1 MTRVTWSTVRLRMD
15 LGMYDANVE
24 ELKDAADNA
33 IINEIKA
40 FRRRHENRPPCNVM
54 VMSGDKIFLNTLKRL
69 NIKGYMTLAAFRPKT
84 SNENKIN
91 AQVEDSWV
99 LRQLLCLPWQVGKK
113 PNDDQTKKRK
123 RE

>member
-1 MTRVTWSTVRLRMD
+1 MRIALSMTQVTWSTVRLHMD
-15 LGMYDANVE
+15 LRMYDANVE

-54 VMSGDKIFLNTLKRL
+54 VMSDDKIFLNTLKRL
-69 NIKGYMTLAAFRPKT
+69 NIKGYMTLAVFRPKT

-91 AQVEDSWV
+91 AN
-99 LRQLLCLPWQVGKK
+99 LKTLGF
-113 PNDDQTKKRK
+113 
-123 RE
+123 

>member
-40 FRRRHENRPPCNVM
+40 FRRRHENRPPCNMM

-91 AQVEDSWV
+91 AN
-99 LRQLLCLPWQVGKK
+99 LKTLGF
-113 PNDDQTKKRK
+113 
-123 RE
+123 